1 MELQE
6 VEVLIE
12 KDGRVRIE
20 VHGVKGMSCLE
31 ITKDLLD
38 ALGGEIESQELTS
51 EAHATV
57 QEDVQDQQRLQDGL
71 E

>member
-51 EAHATV
+51 EAYETV
-57 QEDVQDQQRLQDGL
+57 QEEVQDQQRLQDGS